1 MYRGNALSLPYVIEP
16 MTPAD
21 LDEVMAIERA
31 SFRIPWSKR
40 AFLSELSLP
49 YSIFRVARLRRGNWE
64 HGGEE
69 DVSPP
74 RHRWLRRR
82 SGPERPPVLGYA
94 GFQVILDE
102 GHIMTIAVHPEH
114 RRRGLG
120 TLLLLDLFEQA
131 QKRGVQRLTLEV
143 RVSNVA
149 AQRLYEAFGF
159 HLEGRRLHYYGDG
172 EDALILWSEPLDSR
186 ETQARL
192 ETLRGRLLA
201 RLEAQGVPGSGSGN
215 LV

>member
-1 MYRGNALSLPYVIEP
+1 
-16 MTPAD
+16 MTADD

-31 SFRIPWSKR
+31 SFPMPWSKR
-40 AFLSELSLP
+40 AFLSELALP
-49 YSIFRVARLRRGNWE
+49 YSVFRVARLRREAWA
-64 HGGEE
+64 GGA
-69 DVSPP
+69 VSPP
-74 RHRWLRRR
+74 PRRWWSGRR
-82 SGPERPPVLGYA
+82 PARPPVVGYT

-131 QKRGVQRLTLEV
+131 GARGVQRLTLEV

-149 AQRLYEAFGF
+149 AQRLYQAFGF
-159 HLEGRRLHYYGDG
+159 HLEGRRLRYYGDG
-172 EDALILWSEPLDSR
+172 EDALILWSEPLDSG

-201 RLEAQGVPGSGSGN
+201 RWEAQGVPDSGAGD

>member
-1 MYRGNALSLPYVIEP
+1 MSLPYVIEP
-16 MTPAD
+16 MTAED

-31 SFRIPWSKR
+31 SFLMPWSKR

-49 YSIFRVARLRRGNWE
+49 YSVFRVARLKREVWKQGSRE
-64 HGGEE
+64 R
-69 DVSPP
+69 VSPLW
-74 RHRWLRRR
+74 RRWLERG
-82 SGPERPPVLGYA
+82 SGPERPPVLGYT

-102 GHIMTIAVHPEH
+102 GHIMTIAVHPQH

-120 TLLLLDLFEQA
+120 TLLLLDIFEQA
-131 QKRGVQRLTLEV
+131 RERGVRRLTLEV

-149 AQRLYEAFGF
+149 AQRLYQAFGF
-159 HLEGRRLHYYGDG
+159 HLEGRRLGYYGDG
-172 EDALILWSEPLDSR
+172 EDALILWSEPLDSP

-192 ETLRGRLLA
+192 EALRGRLLA
-201 RLEAQGVPGSGSGN
+201 RLEAQGVSDTGAGN

>member
-1 MYRGNALSLPYVIEP
+1 MSLPYVIEP
-16 MTPAD
+16 MTPED

-31 SFRIPWSKR
+31 SFLMPWSKR

-49 YSIFRVARLRRGNWE
+49 YSVFRVARPKRGNWME
-64 HGGEE
+64 
-69 DVSPP
+69 VVPP
-74 RHRWLRRR
+74 QRRWLGGR
-82 SGPERPPVLGYA
+82 GKPERPPVLGYT

-102 GHIMTIAVHPEH
+102 SHIMTIAVHPQH

-131 QKRGVQRLTLEV
+131 RERGVQRLTLEV

-149 AQRLYEAFGF
+149 AQRLYQAFGF

-172 EDALILWSEPLDSR
+172 EDALILWSEPLDSD

-192 ETLRGRLLA
+192 EALRGRLLA
-201 RLEAQGVPGSGSGN
+201 RLEAQGVPDPGSGDF
-215 LV
+215 V

>member
-1 MYRGNALSLPYVIEP
+1 MSLPYVVEP

-31 SFRIPWSKR
+31 SFLMPWSKR
-40 AFLSELSLP
+40 AFLSELVLP
-49 YSIFRVARLRRGNWE
+49 YSVFRVARLKRGARNQGDMEEVLLPRR
-64 HGGEE
+64 
-69 DVSPP
+69 
-74 RHRWLRRR
+74 RWLGRKSR
-82 SGPERPPVLGYA
+82 PERPPVLGYA
-94 GFQVILDE
+94 GFQVVLDE
-102 GHIMTIAVHPEH
+102 GHIMTIAVHPQH

-131 QKRGVQRLTLEV
+131 RERGVQRLTLEV

-186 ETQARL
+186 QTQARL
-192 ETLRGRLLA
+192 EALRGRLLA
-201 RLEAQGVPGSGSGN
+201 RLEAQGVPDPGSGD
-215 LV
+215 LVR